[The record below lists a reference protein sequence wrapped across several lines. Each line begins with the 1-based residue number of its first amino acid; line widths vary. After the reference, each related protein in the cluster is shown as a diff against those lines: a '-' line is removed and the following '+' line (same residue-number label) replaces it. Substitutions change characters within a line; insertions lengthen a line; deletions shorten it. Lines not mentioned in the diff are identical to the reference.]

1 MKRLFTPL
9 SVILTAMALAFGC
22 TEKYPSPDHYVGAIA
37 GDFTRTAYTAEGN
50 SLKGSWTEGDEI
62 SVNGILCAAA
72 ATGHS
77 SDFYIVSGPMALDKK
92 AGPFTAWYPAEISR
106 KELPNVQA
114 YQANGPFAVPMM
126 ATSPTMY
133 LEFKPICGL
142 LEIQLSTHLEGIEVR
157 SLELVADKPL
167 SGEFTIDEAGKAVLD
182 CPAENGIR
190 LECEPAV
197 ALGTE
202 PVSFWVS
209 LPEGEYSQLEIFMT
223 AADGRTQ
230 EFTLAEGQ
238 KAPVLC
244 GRITT
249 CPIMMESILAEDGDT
264 AYLPAGQD
272 FNIALKRIANQN
284 PNLADNAIETTT
296 TDSSII
302 RIDFVKGDSHAS
314 GIRIGGSDIP
324 VYASFNAETGVMTVS
339 TAASRLHLDTDCYGM
354 FRYMAALETMSFEG
368 LESDGLADISYIFNH
383 CHNLQTVDLTALNT
397 SEVRTMDNAFS
408 YAQKLQAPDL
418 SRFDTHNVRCMRSL
432 FNHCTS
438 FKELDLRAFKT
449 ERCTIMTYMFY
460 YCTSLEKLDISTFD
474 LQNVPGANLNYHFFA
489 TPALK
494 EVRTSDNFIPNDSAA
509 PSNFCTGSGTS
520 KSLRMGSVNGGVTF
534 HTTQAVAD
542 WLAITNLR
550 WIKSGYNGKGAI
562 PVHFLDSSTGAEL
575 SVTWAAN

>member
-9 SVILTAMALAFGC
+9 SVILATMALAFGC
-22 TEKYPSPDHYVGAIA
+22 TEKYPSPDHFVGVIA
-37 GDFTRTAYTAEGN
+37 GDFTRTSYTAEEN
-50 SLKGSWTEGDEI
+50 TLKGSWTKGDEI
-62 SVNGILCAAA
+62 SVNDNLYAA
-72 ATGHS
+72 ATTGQS
-77 SDFYIVSGPMALDKK
+77 SDFHVIAGVEILDKN
-92 AGPFTAWYPAEISR
+92 AGPFLAWYPAEIAQQ
-106 KELPNVQA
+106 ELPGVQS
-114 YQANGPFAVPMM
+114 YQAGGPFEVPMM
-126 ATSPTMY
+126 ASSSTMY

-142 LEIQLSTHLEGIEVR
+142 LEIQLSTRLEGIEV
-157 SLELVADKPL
+157 STLELVADKPL
-167 SGEFTIDEAGKAVLD
+167 SGEFTIDETGKAVLD
-182 CPAENGIR
+182 GPAENGIL

-197 ALGTE
+197 TLSTE

-209 LPEGEYSQLEIFMT
+209 LPEGEYSNLEICLR
-223 AADGRTQ
+223 AADGRSQ
-230 EFTLAEGQ
+230 EFVLAEGQ

-244 GRITT
+244 GRITA
-249 CPIMMESILAEDGDT
+249 CPIVMESLLAEDGDT

-383 CHNLQTVDLTALNT
+383 CHNLQTVDLTTLNT

-432 FNHCTS
+432 FNHCAS

-449 ERCTIMTYMFY
+449 EQCTIMTYMFY

-494 EVRTSDNFIPNDSAA
+494 EVRTSDKYIPNDSAA
-509 PSNFCTGSGTS
+509 PSNYCTGSGTS

-534 HTTQAVAD
+534 HTTQAVAN
-542 WLAITNLR
+542 WLATTNLR

-562 PVHFLDSSTGAEL
+562 PVYFLDSSTGAEL